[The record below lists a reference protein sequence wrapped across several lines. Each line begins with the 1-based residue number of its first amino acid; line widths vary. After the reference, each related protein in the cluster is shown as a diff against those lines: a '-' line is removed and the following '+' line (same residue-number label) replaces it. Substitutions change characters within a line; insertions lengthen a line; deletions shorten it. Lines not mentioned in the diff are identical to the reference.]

1 MLTVLV
7 ALNAGCLAGVAAL
20 WVWSRRQS
28 VPADGAV
35 RFAAVLDTAQ
45 RHALDRRGEG
55 GGEAC
60 S

>member
-1 MLTVLV
+1 MLTVML
-7 ALNAGCLAGVAAL
+7 ALNTVCLAGVAAL

-35 RFAAVLDTAQ
+35 RFAVVLDTAQ
-45 RHALDRRGEG
+45 RRERDGCGQG

>member
-1 MLTVLV
+1 MLTALV
-7 ALNAGCLAGVAAL
+7 ALNTVCLAGIAAL

-35 RFAAVLDTAQ
+35 RFAAVLDAAQ
-45 RHALDRRGEG
+45 RHARDRHGEG